1 MRPVLSTLLAFTVC
15 CASNSAYAQNA
26 DGKANIPAE
35 IQAIFNKPAYQGA
48 LWGLRVIDIETGKP
62 LIDLHPNHHF
72 YVASVRKNFTVA
84 QLLDQVGPNHTY
96 DTPIYREG
104 AISKGGVLTGN
115 LVLVASGDITMG
127 GRTNPDGTVAYAK
140 FDHGEANSLKNAVL
154 TKPDV
159 LAGYKALA
167 RQVAASGIKEI
178 TGEVIIDDRLFH
190 EFEFREQFQAKP
202 IFVNDD
208 FVDLIIQPTQLGQLA
223 SLEHRPHSAALSVEN
238 GVEMTAENPAL
249 EADIEPSLP
258 ECIGIPGCK
267 VTLEGTLPVGFVPPL
282 TGTYPLIRT
291 YRITDPSSYARTILI
306 EELRRAGVKVNAAT
320 VEKNPEDLLP
330 AKDCYQPEMQ
340 VAKLIGL
347 PVSEDTKLINKVSYN
362 LGADTGLLLW
372 GLTQG
377 VDNMDAALAAEKKN
391 LQANYGI
398 APDEYHFID
407 GSGGGDSTAT
417 PKAVTHLLSD
427 MYTHTTFSSF
437 FATLPI
443 LGVDG
448 SLGTVTNFESDA
460 SLAPAKGNVSAKTG
474 TYVGLTENGPLIKA
488 QEFAGY
494 IHAKSGKK
502 LIFHLV
508 VNNAPFEDIS
518 SVIDIFQDEGFIA
531 AILWRDN

>member
-1 MRPVLSTLLAFTVC
+1 MRHALSALLAFTVGC
-15 CASNSAYAQNA
+15 GSTAAFAQNG
-26 DGKANIPAE
+26 DGKANVPADIE
-35 IQAIFNKPAYQGA
+35 AIFNKPAYDGA
-48 LWGLRVIDIETGKP
+48 LWGLRVMDADTGKL
-62 LIDLHPNHHF
+62 LINLHPNHQF

-84 QLLDQVGPNHTY
+84 QLLDQVGPTHTY

-127 GRTNPDGTVAYAK
+127 GRTNPDGTVAYSK
-140 FDHGEANSLKNAVL
+140 FDHGEANSLMNAVL
-154 TKPDV
+154 TKPNP
-159 LAGYKALA
+159 LAGYAALA
-167 RQVAASGIKEI
+167 QQVAASGIKEI
-178 TGEVIIDDRLFH
+178 TGEIIIDDRLFAPY
-190 EFEFREQFQAKP
+190 EFREDFEAKP

-208 FVDLIIQPTQLGQLA
+208 FVDLIIQPTKVGELA
-223 SLEHRPHSAALSVEN
+223 SLNHRPHSAALSVEN
-238 GVEMTAENPAL
+238 AVMMTPENPEAEAEIDPAL
-249 EADIEPSLP
+249 PQ
-258 ECIGIPGCK
+258 CIGIPGCK
-267 VTLEGTLPVGFVPPL
+267 VTLDGTLPVGFTPPL
-282 TGTYPLIRT
+282 TGAYPLIRT

-306 EELRRAGVKVNAAT
+306 EELRRAGVKVKAAT

-347 PVSEDTKLINKVSYN
+347 PVSEDTKLVNKVSYN
-362 LGADTGLLLW
+362 LGADTSLLLW

-377 VDNMDAALAAEKKN
+377 VDNMEATLAIEKKN
-391 LQANYGI
+391 LQKNYGI
-398 APDEYHFID
+398 APDEYSFID

-427 MYTHTTFSSF
+427 MLTHPTFPAF

-448 SLGTVTNFESDA
+448 SLGTVTNFESDP
-460 SLAPAKGNVSAKTG
+460 SLAPAKGNVNAKTG
-474 TYVGLTENGPLIKA
+474 TYVGLGKNGPLIKA

-494 IHAKSGKK
+494 IHTKSGKT

-508 VNNAPFEDIS
+508 VNNAPFAGIP
-518 SVIDIFQDEGFIA
+518 SVVNIFQDEGYVS

>member
-1 MRPVLSTLLAFTVC
+1 MRPALSTLLAFTVC
-15 CASNSAYAQNA
+15 CASNSAYAQNG
-26 DGKANIPAE
+26 DGKANVPAGIE
-35 IQAIFNKPAYQGA
+35 AIFNKPVYNGA
-48 LWGLRVIDIETGKP
+48 IWGLRVLDVETGKP
-62 LIDLHPNHHF
+62 IIDLHPNHPF

-84 QLLDQVGPNHTY
+84 QLLDQVGPTHTY

-104 AISKGGVLTGN
+104 AVSKAGVLTGN

-140 FDHGEANSLKNAVL
+140 FDHGEANSLGNAVL
-154 TKPDV
+154 TKPNV

-167 RQVAASGIKEI
+167 QQVAASGIKEI
-178 TGEVIIDDRLFH
+178 TGEIVIDDRLFH
-190 EFEFREQFQAKP
+190 EFEFREQFEAKP

-208 FVDLIIQPTQLGQLA
+208 FVDLIIEPTQLDQLA

-238 GVEMTAENPAL
+238 GVKMTAENPEMKA
-249 EADIEPSLP
+249 EIDPILP
-258 ECIGIPGCK
+258 ECIGIPGCE
-267 VTLEGTLPVGFVPPL
+267 VTLDGTLPVGFVPPL
-282 TGTYPLIRT
+282 TGAYPLIRT

-306 EELRRAGVKVNAAT
+306 EELRRAGVTVRAAT
-320 VEKNPEDLLP
+320 VEKNPEDMLP
-330 AKDCYQPEMQ
+330 AKDSYQPDMQ
-340 VAKLIGL
+340 VAKLTGL
-347 PVSEDTKLINKVSYN
+347 PVSQDTKLINKVSYN
-362 LGADTGLLLW
+362 LGADTSLLLW

-427 MYTHTTFSSF
+427 MYTHQTFPAF

-443 LGVDG
+443 LAVDG
-448 SLGTVTNFESDA
+448 SLGTVTNFESDP
-460 SLAPAKGNVSAKTG
+460 SLAPAKGNVFAKTG
-474 TYVGLTENGPLIKA
+474 TYVGLGDNGPLIKA

-494 IHAKSGKK
+494 IHAKSGKT

-508 VNNAPFEDIS
+508 MNNIPYDGIP
-518 SVIDIFQDEGFIA
+518 SVINVFQDEGFIA
-531 AILWRDN
+531 AMLWRDN